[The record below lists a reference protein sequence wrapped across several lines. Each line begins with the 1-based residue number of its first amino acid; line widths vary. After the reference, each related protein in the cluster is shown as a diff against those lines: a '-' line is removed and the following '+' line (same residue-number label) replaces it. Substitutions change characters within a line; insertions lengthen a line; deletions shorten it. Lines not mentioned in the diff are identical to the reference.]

1 MLTLH
6 LPAVEVVVP
15 HALPLRGA
23 RTSQPKVL
31 SETRTANSYTLEIE
45 APADTTMTLH
55 VIRNDPAA
63 QVHAEGAT
71 LLNDDLHLHLPSGTG
86 YTTQTITL
94 RW

>member
-1 MLTLH
+1 
-6 LPAVEVVVP
+6 
-15 HALPLRGA
+15 
-23 RTSQPKVL
+23 
-31 SETRTANSYTLEIE
+31 
-45 APADTTMTLH
+45 MTLH